1 MDIHLDYF
9 VVPMSLIGIF
19 LMFFNTTIMDFFSS
33 DNLVGLEVTARCN
46 GRLQRSARIEEGE
59 LNKHNKVKM
68 PAEHVNTSASSLV
81 LEEVEEGR
89 RSLDLRSQYTTS
101 PKSGWI

>member
-1 MDIHLDYF
+1 ML
-9 VVPMSLIGIF
+9 LKGTF
-19 LMFFNTTIMDFFSS
+19 LMGFNTTIMDLFSS

-59 LNKHNKVKM
+59 LNKHSKVKM